1 MAEFN
6 GKQIML
12 VGLKGDKGEKGD
24 KGDKGDVGDNFV
36 IYPENYLKEIVISA
50 YNDEEFRN
58 SIAFSYATDKDNEGN
73 IIYGNIA
80 LITEEIINDENNQP
94 IGAEYSMI
102 CNGLL
107 YHITL
112 RENGSDY
119 DFEVENPYYRKD
131 DEVLAEA
138 IASVS
143 NAKVG
148 ITSQYVSQ
156 PSDVKEGSNI
166 YINAKLRDSVNLLD
180 IANLSLYSSNGT
192 TASKDDNNSVILRF
206 DEPNEGTSGYANVH
220 PSLADLGLQ
229 VGDTITVSTVCNIS
243 DTTKR
248 FSLTI
253 SFRNS
258 EGTQFSLVEA
268 GKFGNS
274 GDSLSMTTVI
284 PEGTAS
290 FYLNLVKRT
299 HDVISSGT
307 TFTFSQIQL
316 QKGNEAT
323 AYEPFGA
330 YSKGKVM
337 QYASKNIL
345 NLPSCTEVNTSSL
358 LGSYN
363 TSFVSD
369 GTTNQIRIAANGF
382 NNGTGRWIETKQSHN
397 YFLLLN
403 ISNNSKTLRT
413 SSDALYVNSL
423 QNEGNNYYAKIESS
437 IDTTCYLSI
446 LTTDRTNFESG
457 TTFNYAILI
466 DLTLLGQHDFTTEEA
481 YNYYK
486 NKTGAL
492 SNGIGL
498 LVIDRRRS
506 PLVKVFDK
514 NLYLTKPN
522 GYTFELYEFKENPKS
537 LNANV
542 DINDYELI
550 KISEYSSSGAITLQP
565 NTNSIVYFVVKDDG
579 SQIVLTDLSSWQ
591 AASQLE
597 YGNVATEHSD
607 YIAPIEIGT
616 FDKEVDGDEKTLS
629 FVVLGTE
636 NQNVGFI
643 PASENDISIDFAKNV
658 SDLTSSTFAYQ
669 STNLANQ
676 VVELESRVS
685 DLETEMFETQEKV
698 NELENLQVP
707 SVPDTGHYV
716 LECIDGVLTWVI
728 KE

>member
-36 IYPENYLKEIVISA
+36 VYPENYLKEIVISA

-58 SIAFSYATDKDNEGN
+58 SIAFSYATDKDDDGN
-73 IIYGNIA
+73 LIYGNIA
-80 LITEEIINDENNQP
+80 LITEEIINDKNNQP

-112 RENGSDY
+112 KENGSDY

-138 IASVS
+138 IESVS

-180 IANLSLYSSNGT
+180 IANLNVYGSTGT
-192 TASKDDNNSVILRF
+192 TASKDNNDVILRF
-206 DEPNEGTSGYANVH
+206 DEQNEGTSAYANFR

-229 VGDTITVSTVCNIS
+229 VGDTITFSTICNIS

-248 FSLTI
+248 YSLTI

-258 EGTQFSLVEA
+258 EGTQLSVAEA

-274 GDSLSMTTVI
+274 GDQLSMTIII
-284 PEGTAS
+284 PEGTAYL
-290 FYLNLVKRT
+290 YLNLVKRSA
-299 HDVISSGT
+299 DIVSSGT
-307 TFTFSQIQL
+307 TFTFTNIQL
-316 QKGNEAT
+316 QKGNVAT
-323 AYEPFGA
+323 AYEPYGA
-330 YSKGKVM
+330 YSKGKVL

-345 NLPSCTEVNTSSL
+345 NLPSCTEVSVSSL
-358 LGSYN
+358 LGNYA
-363 TSFVSD
+363 TSLVSD
-369 GTTNQIRIAANGF
+369 GTKNQIQIANSGF
-382 NNGTGRWIETKQSHN
+382 NNGTARWIETKQNHN
-397 YFLLLN
+397 YFLFLN

-413 SSDALYVNSL
+413 SSNALYVNSL
-423 QNEGNNYYAKIESS
+423 QNDGDNYYAKIESS
-437 IDTTCYLSI
+437 VDTTCYLSI
-446 LTTDRTNFESG
+446 LTKDETNFESG
-457 TTFNYAILI
+457 TTFNFAILI
-466 DLTLLGQHDFTTEEA
+466 DLTLIGQHNLTANEA
-481 YNYYK
+481 YDRYYSILK
-486 NKTGAL
+486 GLAL
-492 SNGIGL
+492 GESVADN
-498 LVIDRRRS
+498 VYQS
-506 PLVKVFDK
+506 PLIKVFNK
-514 NLYLTKPN
+514 ELYLTKSLP
-522 GYTFELYEFKENPKS
+522 YRLDLYEFKENPPFLNEDVS
-537 LNANV
+537 L
-542 DINDYELI
+542 DDLTLI
-550 KISEYSSSGAITLQP
+550 KATTYSSSSQIELDPQ
-565 NTNSIVYFVVKDDG
+565 TNSIMYFVYATNYRPI
-579 SQIVLTDLSSWQ
+579 SQEELAALQSTD
-591 AASQLE
+591 QLE
-597 YGNVATEHSD
+597 YGYEATEHSD
-607 YIAPIEIGT
+607 YVAPIEIGT
-616 FDKEVDGDEKTLS
+616 FDKEVDGNEKIFS

-636 NQNVGFI
+636 NQNIGFI
-643 PASENDISIDFAKNV
+643 PISDEYISIDFATDV
-658 SDLTSSTFAYQ
+658 SDITKSTFAYA

-676 VVELESRVS
+676 VAELESRVS
-685 DLETEMFETQEKV
+685 DLETEVFELQENV
-698 NELENLQVP
+698 QVP
-707 SVPDTGHYV
+707 TAPETGHYV